1 MRKLKKYVP
10 TKFKAK
16 KSVYDKDAAD
26 YAVNFIQA
34 LCHTKG
40 TWAGKPFELI
50 DWQEQIIRD
59 LFGTLKPNGYRQFNT
74 AYIEIAKK
82 QGKQLALDTP
92 IPTPDGFTTM
102 GEIQIGDEVFDEK
115 GQICHVVAKS
125 SVDYEEQC
133 YRITFSGGE
142 TIIAGERHQ
151 WRGDLISG
159 DSSAVTITTGE
170 IYRLP
175 KEHGIIP
182 FRIPIT
188 TELGVMLKTR
198 RRYFLMEKIEKVQNP
213 GMQCIQVDSTSH
225 MYLAGRSFVPTHNS
239 ELAAAV
245 ALLLTCGDGE
255 ERAEVYGCAADR
267 QQATIVFDVAADMVR
282 MCPALNKRVKI
293 LASQKRIIY
302 TPTNSFY
309 QVLSA
314 EAYSKHGFNI
324 HGVVF
329 DELHTQ
335 PDRKLFDVMTKGSGD
350 ARMQPLYFLI
360 TTAGTDTNS
369 ICYETHQKA
378 KDILEGR
385 KIDPTFYPVI
395 YGAAEDD
402 DWTDPEVWKKANP
415 SLGITVGIDKVQ
427 AACESARQNPG
438 EENAFRQLRL
448 NQWVK
453 QSIRW
458 MPLEKWDGCSF
469 AVNPDELEGRVCYGG
484 LDLSSTT
491 DITAFVLV
499 FPPNDEDDKY
509 YIMPFFWIPEDT
521 MELRVRR
528 DHVPYDVWHKQGFLE
543 TTEGNVVHYGYI
555 EKFIENLGTRYN
567 IREIA
572 FDRWGAVQMVQNLE
586 GMGFTVVPF
595 GQGFKDMSPPTKELM
610 KLTLEQKLA
619 HGGHPVLRWMMDNIY
634 IRTDPAG
641 NIKADKEKST
651 EKIDGAIAT
660 IMGLDRAIR
669 CGNDN
674 TSSVYDERGILFI

>member
-1 MRKLKKYVP
+1 MRKLKKYKP
-10 TKFKAK
+10 TKFKQK
-16 KSVYDKDAAD
+16 TSVYDKSAAD
-26 YAVNFIQA
+26 YAVMFIEN

-74 AYIEIAKK
+74 AYIEIPKK
-82 QGKQLALDTP
+82 QGK
-92 IPTPDGFTTM
+92 
-102 GEIQIGDEVFDEK
+102 
-115 GQICHVVAKS
+115 
-125 SVDYEEQC
+125 
-133 YRITFSGGE
+133 
-142 TIIAGERHQ
+142 
-151 WRGDLISG
+151 
-159 DSSAVTITTGE
+159 
-170 IYRLP
+170 
-175 KEHGIIP
+175 
-182 FRIPIT
+182 
-188 TELGVMLKTR
+188 
-198 RRYFLMEKIEKVQNP
+198 
-213 GMQCIQVDSTSH
+213 
-225 MYLAGRSFVPTHNS
+225 S

-267 QQATIVFDVAADMVR
+267 QQAAIVFDVAADMGR
-282 MCPALNKRVKI
+282 MCPALSKRVKI
-293 LASQKRIIY
+293 LASQKRLIY

-335 PDRKLFDVMTKGSGD
+335 PNRKLFDVMTKGSGD

-360 TTAGTDTNS
+360 TTAGTDTHS

-378 KDILEGR
+378 KDIIEGR

-395 YGAAEDD
+395 YGADESD
-402 DWTDPEVWKKANP
+402 DWTDPKVWKKANP
-415 SLGITVGIDKVQ
+415 SLDITVGIDKVK
-427 AACESARQNPG
+427 AACESAKQNPG

-453 QSIRW
+453 QAVRW
-458 MPLEKWDGCSF
+458 MPMEKWDNCAF
-469 AVNPDELEGRVCYGG
+469 AVDEDELEGRVCYGG

-499 FPPNDEDDKY
+499 FPPLDNEDKY
-509 YIMPFFWIPEDT
+509 IILPYFWIPEDNLT
-521 MELRVRR
+521 LRVNR
-528 DHVPYDVWHKQGFLE
+528 DHVPYDVWERQGYLQ
-543 TTEGNVVHYGYI
+543 TTEGNVVHYG
-555 EKFIENLGTRYN
+555 FIEQFIERLGERFN

-610 KLTLEQKLA
+610 KLVLEQKIA
-619 HGGHPVLRWMMDNIY
+619 HGGHPVLRWNMDNIY

-651 EKIDGAIAT
+651 EKIDGAVAT
-660 IMGLDRAIR
+660 IMALDRAIR
-669 CGNDN
+669 CGNDHGA
-674 TSSVYDERGILFI
+674 SVYDERGILFI